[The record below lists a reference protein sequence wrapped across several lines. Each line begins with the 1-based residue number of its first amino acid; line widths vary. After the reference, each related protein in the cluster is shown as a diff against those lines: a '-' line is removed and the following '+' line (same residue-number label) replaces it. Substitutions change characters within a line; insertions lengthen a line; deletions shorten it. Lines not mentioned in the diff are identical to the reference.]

1 MGGSFDVVVIGGGPG
16 GYVAALRAAQLGA
29 KTAIV
34 EKDRMGGTCLVR
46 GCIPTK
52 ALLQSAELYTE
63 VKAGAPFG
71 VVVDNLRFDWPAAQ
85 KRKTQ
90 VVDQLVK
97 GVEGLLKAGG
107 VTSIRGT
114 ARLGGKGVIELDGD
128 QLQARDI
135 VIATGSAISRVP
147 IPGAELTIDS
157 DRILELQEVPKRLAV
172 IGGGVVGMEFAAM
185 FAALGS
191 KVSVLEMLPQVLAM
205 VDSDLVAVYTKHL
218 AKLGGEIHTNSKVT
232 EVAKSGGALRVKFSE
247 GGQDGAVDAD
257 QVLMA
262 VGRVPYTQGLEAE
275 KAGVKLERGRVVV
288 DEHLH
293 TDADGVWAIGDVIG
307 GIMLA
312 HVASYEGV
320 CAVENIAG
328 HQRTPDY
335 HAAPNCIYTDPEI
348 AHVGLGEKEAKDKG
362 IAVKVGR
369 FPFAASGRALTLGQT
384 EGYAKVLADP
394 ESGKLLG
401 AHIIGP
407 RATDLIAEATLAIQT
422 GLTME
427 QLDLTIHAHPTL
439 PESLMEAALAA
450 QGRAIHVANRRTAL
464 PSGAAGGAASPT
476 SGEANQVHSGAISR
490 GAASPTSGEANQ
502 APSGSPTS
510 GEVDQVPTG
519 GMAATSS
526 HRGESNQ
533 NQEKPMAAT
542 VKPSSTPPL
551 VPSAITRKALELTR
565 DNKDFLLG
573 MHRQMQLIRRFEE
586 RAQEQYTKAKIGG
599 YCHLNI
605 GEEATVVGGILA
617 LKPNDWIFTS
627 YREHGH
633 AIARGVDPK
642 AVMAE
647 LFGKETGTSHGR
659 GGSMH
664 LVDYGKRFMGGYGIV
679 GGHLPL
685 AVGGAWAVKYRKQPD
700 VIFCMFGD
708 GATNIGAFH
717 ESLNMAK
724 VFNLPVVWYCVNNR
738 YGMGTPVEKASAV
751 ADIYKKACAY
761 DMESIQVDGMNL
773 REVLL
778 KTSEIVEKTRADS
791 EPRFIEAL
799 CYRFRGHSVVDPDK
813 YRSEEDKVKWRKAD
827 PIVGFEHELEKSSLA
842 DEEYFKNVR
851 VEIDNEVKDIIQY
864 ADESPDPKT
873 EDLYKYVYAGQWDND
888 PALRAERV

>member
-1 MGGSFDVVVIGGGPG
+1 MAGSFDVVVVGGGPG

-52 ALLQSAELYTE
+52 ALLQSSELYSQA
-63 VKAGAPFG
+63 KAGAPFG
-71 VVVDNLRFDWPAAQ
+71 VVADHLGFDWPAAQ
-85 KRKTQ
+85 KRKSGG
-90 VVDQLVK
+90 VDQLVK

-107 VTSIRGT
+107 VTSVRGT
-114 ARLGGKGVIELDGD
+114 ACLAGKGVVDVSGD
-128 QLQARDI
+128 RLQAKDI
-135 VIATGSAISRVP
+135 IIATGSAVAR
-147 IPGAELTIDS
+147 IPMKGAELTIDS
-157 DRILELQEVPKRLAV
+157 DQTLDLKDIPGGLAV

-191 KVSVLEMLPQVLAM
+191 KVTVFEMLPQVLPM
-205 VDSDLVAVYTKHL
+205 VDADLVAVYSKHL
-218 AKLGGEIHTNSKVT
+218 SGLGGAIHTNAKVD
-232 EVAKSGGALRVKFSE
+232 EVVKQKGGLQVRFSSGGE
-247 GGQDGAVDAD
+247 GGSVDAD
-257 QVLMA
+257 QVLLA

-275 KAGVKLERGRVVV
+275 KAGVTVERGRVVV

-293 TDADGVWAIGDVIG
+293 TTADGVWAIGDVIG

-320 CAVENIAG
+320 LAVENIVG
-328 HQRTPDY
+328 HADRTPDY
-335 HAAPNCIYTDPEI
+335 HAAPNCVYTDPEI
-348 AHVGLGEKEAKDKG
+348 AHVGLGEKEAKEKG
-362 IAVKVGR
+362 LDVKVGK
-369 FPFAASGRALTLGQT
+369 FPFAASGRALTLGQS
-384 EGYAKVLADP
+384 EGFAKVIA
-394 ESGKLLG
+394 ESGSGKILG

-407 RATDLIAEATLAIQT
+407 RATDLIAEAALAIQN
-422 GLTME
+422 GLTLE
-427 QLDLTIHAHPTL
+427 QIDLTIHAHPTL

-450 QGRAIHVANRRTAL
+450 QGRAIHIANKR
-464 PSGAAGGAASPT
+464 
-476 SGEANQVHSGAISR
+476 
-490 GAASPTSGEANQ
+490 
-502 APSGSPTS
+502 AP
-510 GEVDQVPTG
+510 
-519 GMAATSS
+519 
-526 HRGESNQ
+526 
-533 NQEKPMAAT
+533 
-542 VKPSSTPPL
+542 
-551 VPSAITRKALELTR
+551 VPSAVAGASGASAQPTAKATIQNREEQMAAPTKVPTAAPPKGAIDPKSIELTKANR
-565 DNKDFLLG
+565 DLLLG

-617 LKPNDWIFTS
+617 LKANDWIFTS

-664 LVDYGKRFMGGYGIV
+664 LVDYKRRFMGGYGIV

-685 AVGGAWAVKYRKQPD
+685 AVGGAWAVKYKKHDD
-700 VIFCMFGD
+700 VVFCMFGD

-724 VFNLPVVWYCVNNR
+724 VFDLPVVWFCVNNR

-761 DMESIQVDGMNL
+761 DMESIQIDGMNL

-778 KTSEIVEKTRADS
+778 KTSEIVEKTRKDS
-791 EPRFIEAL
+791 VPRFIESL

-813 YRSEEDKVKWRKAD
+813 YRSAADK
-827 PIVGFEHELEKSSLA
+827 ETYL
-842 DEEYFKNVR
+842 
-851 VEIDNEVKDIIQY
+851 
-864 ADESPDPKT
+864 
-873 EDLYKYVYAGQWDND
+873 
-888 PALRAERV
+888 

>member
-29 KTAIV
+29 KVAVV
-34 EKDRMGGTCLVR
+34 EKDRVGGTCLVR

-52 ALLQSAELYTE
+52 ALLQSSELYTLARE
-63 VKAGAPFG
+63 GAPFG
-71 VVVDNLRFDWPAAQ
+71 LVADGIGFDWAVAQ
-85 KRKTQ
+85 KRKTA

-107 VTSIRGT
+107 VSTLKGS
-114 ARLGGKGVIELDGD
+114 ARLAGNGVVDVSGD
-128 QLQARDI
+128 QVQAKDI
-135 VIATGSAISRVP
+135 VIATGSAIARIP
-147 IPGAELTIDS
+147 LPGAELTIDS
-157 DRILELQEVPKRLAV
+157 DQILELKEVPRRLAV

-191 KVSVLEMLPQVLAM
+191 KVTVLEMLPQVLAM
-205 VDSDLVAVYTKHL
+205 VDADLVAVYTKHL
-218 AKLGGEIHTNSKVT
+218 NGLGGEVHTNSKVA
-232 EVAKSGGALRVKFSE
+232 EVVKQVGSLQVRFSTGGEGGAI
-247 GGQDGAVDAD
+247 DAD
-257 QVLMA
+257 QVLLA
-262 VGRVPYTQGLEAE
+262 VGRVPYTQGLDAE
-275 KAGVKLERGRVVV
+275 KAGIKLERGRVVV

-293 TDADGVWAIGDVIG
+293 TDADGIWAIGDVIG

-320 CAVENIAG
+320 CAVENIVGRRGGAPGSGFAG
-328 HQRTPDY
+328 PAAAGGESPPQNKMRVPDY
-335 HAAPNCIYTDPEI
+335 HAVPNCVYTDPEI
-348 AHVGLGEKEAKDKG
+348 AHVGLGEKEAKEKG
-362 IAVKVGR
+362 LDIKVGR
-369 FPFAASGRALTLGQT
+369 FPFAASGRALTLGQS
-384 EGYAKVLADP
+384 EGFAKVIADAQ
-394 ESGKLLG
+394 SGKLLG

-407 RATDLIAEATLAIQT
+407 RATDLIAEAALAIQN
-422 GLTME
+422 GLTLE
-427 QLDLTIHAHPTL
+427 QIDLTIHAHPTL

-450 QGRAIHVANRRTAL
+450 QGRAIHIANKR
-464 PSGAAGGAASPT
+464 
-476 SGEANQVHSGAISR
+476 
-490 GAASPTSGEANQ
+490 
-502 APSGSPTS
+502 AP
-510 GEVDQVPTG
+510 
-519 GMAATSS
+519 
-526 HRGESNQ
+526 
-533 NQEKPMAAT
+533 
-542 VKPSSTPPL
+542 
-551 VPSAITRKALELTR
+551 VPSAVAGASGATAQPAAKATIQNRGEQMAAPTKIPTAAPPKGAVDPKSLELTKANR
-565 DNKDFLLG
+565 DLLLG

-617 LKPNDWIFTS
+617 LKSNDWIFTS

-633 AIARGVDPK
+633 AIARGIEPK

-664 LVDYGKRFMGGYGIV
+664 LVDVSKRFMGGYGIV

-685 AVGGAWAVKYRKQPD
+685 AVGGAWAVKYQKQPD
-700 VIFCMFGD
+700 VVFCMFGD

-724 VFNLPVVWYCVNNR
+724 VFDLPVVWFCVNNR

-761 DMESIQVDGMNL
+761 DMESIQIDGMNV

-778 KTSEIVEKTRADS
+778 RTSEIVEKTRKDS
-791 EPRFIEAL
+791 VPRFIESL

-813 YRSEEDKVKWRKAD
+813 YRSTEEKEKWRKAD
-827 PIVGFEHELEKSSLA
+827 PIVAFEHELEKSGLA
-842 DEEYFKNVR
+842 DEEYFKNLR
-851 VEIDNEVKDIIQY
+851 QEIDAEIRDVIEF
-864 ADESPDPKT
+864 ADNSPDPSVT
-873 EDLYKYVYAGQWDND
+873 DLYKYTYAGQWDNR
-888 PALRAERV
+888 PELRTERV